1 VDEGRG
7 GFLQVRE
14 KCSDVF
20 LVQKTSTHVMSKVL
34 ATSSKA
40 APVGLIA
47 LKSLLTV
54 DQTSQKERRVTSGSK
69 PELHLTD
76 QKAISVGGGGVCR
89 SDVTAVLLLLYCCTA
104 VLLYCCTATAVLLLL
119 ADDGLL
125 FYCCTDGKHLERFQ
139 KREVSEFTE

>member
-1 VDEGRG
+1 MDEGRG

-89 SDVTAVLLLLYCCTA
+89 SDG
-104 VLLYCCTATAVLLLL
+104 TAVLLLL